1 MTTGLKKKHLLG
13 RVQMNLKKKG
23 LAVAGALTLG
33 ASLIVSITAA
43 EAATPASWVGPVPAK
58 TGATKG
64 GTVTVITQA
73 DFEHL
78 DPARNYVGGTLDF
91 YRLFIR
97 TLTQYRTVNGKTE
110 LVPDLAADLGTTN
123 DGGLSWTFKLRP
135 NLKYEDG
142 SKITC
147 EDLKYGTM
155 RSYNDDILDGGTTYA
170 KDFIDNPTNYK
181 GPYTEPNGDLYGVQC
196 SAKGDEITY
205 VLTQPIPYFPYVTT
219 FGSFTAI
226 PKAKDT
232 KQNYDNRPF
241 SSGPYKIESYDRGKQ
256 LTLVRNS
263 YWDAKTDPIR
273 WNYPDKFVVKMGA
286 DQNVI
291 EQSLISDSGEAKT
304 SVSTDTNI
312 VTNLSK
318 VLGKPAYKNRLF
330 SFLSPYNRYYAIN
343 VDTVKDVNVRKA
355 IQCAFDF
362 KTVLAAAGGTNSG
375 QYANSTIPPSI
386 KTGYRNFT
394 VCERDVIKNPEAQIA
409 KAKAYLAK
417 ASDKKTTLR
426 LAYRDKGVEPLRA
439 AAVEQALKAAGF
451 NVIMDKYP
459 GSGYYSTVSKRGG
472 DKEPDIVQTSW
483 AFDWSAASGIVYA
496 LFDARTMTSTDA
508 KSNYSRGNFADLQ
521 KLFAQADQSA
531 PAAQEKILGDIEQK
545 LIQDKAAHISIYFER
560 SHMMSGSKLG
570 GVQIDNGWGDL
581 SVIGAYVKK

>member
-1 MTTGLKKKHLLG
+1 
-13 RVQMNLKKKG
+13 MNLKKKG
-23 LAVAGALTLG
+23 LAITSALALS
-33 ASLIVSITAA
+33 ASVIVTTSSA
-43 EAATPASWVGPVPAK
+43 EAATPASWNGPVPAK
-58 TGATKG
+58 AGATKG
-64 GTVTVITQA
+64 GTVTIVTQG

-91 YRLFIR
+91 YRLFVR

-110 LVPDLAADLGTTN
+110 LVPDVAADLGTTV
-123 DGGLSWTFKLRP
+123 DGGLTWTFKLRT

-155 RSYNDDILDGGTTYA
+155 RSYNGDILDGGTTYA
-170 KDFIDNPTNYK
+170 VDFIENPSGYK
-181 GPYTEPNGDLYGVQC
+181 GPYTDPTGDLSGVQC
-196 SAKGDEITY
+196 SPSGDEITY
-205 VLTQPIPYFPYVTT
+205 ALTQPIPYFPYVTT
-219 FGSFTAI
+219 FGSFSPV

-241 SSGPYKIESYDRGKQ
+241 SSGPYKIQSYDRGKQ

-263 YWDAKTDPIR
+263 NWDAKTDPIR

-318 VLGKPAYKNRLF
+318 VLGKAEYKNRLF
-330 SFLSPYNRYYAIN
+330 SYLSPYNRYYAIN
-343 VDTVKDVNVRKA
+343 VDTVKDINVRKA

-362 KTVLAAAGGTNSG
+362 KTIVAAAGGTNSG

-394 VCERDVIKNPEAQIA
+394 VCDRDVTKKPEAQIA
-409 KAKAYLAK
+409 KAKEYLAK
-417 ASDKKTTLR
+417 ATDKKTTLR
-426 LAYRDKGVEPLRA
+426 LAYRDRGVEPLRA
-439 AAVEQALKAAGF
+439 AAVEQALKAVGF
-451 NVIMDKYP
+451 TVIMDKYP
-459 GSGYYSTVSKRGG
+459 PAGYYSVVSKRGVE
-472 DKEPDIVQTSW
+472 KEPDIVQTSW
-483 AFDWSAASGIVYA
+483 AFDWAAASGIVYA
-496 LFDARTMTSTDA
+496 LFDARTMTSADA
-508 KSNYSRGNFADLQ
+508 KSNYSRGNFSDLQ
-521 KLFAQADQSA
+521 KLFTQADNSA
-531 PAAQEKILGDIEQK
+531 PALQDKILGDIEQK

-560 SHMMSGSKLG
+560 SHQMAGSKLG
-570 GVQIDNGWGDL
+570 GLQIDGGWGDL

>member
-1 MTTGLKKKHLLG
+1 MTTGLNKKQLLG

-23 LAVAGALTLG
+23 LAITGAVALS
-33 ASLIVSITAA
+33 ASLLVSINSAQAA
-43 EAATPASWVGPVPAK
+43 PASWNGPVPAK
-58 TGATKG
+58 AGATKG
-64 GTVTVITQA
+64 GTVTVVTQA

-147 EDLKYGTM
+147 ADLKYGTM

-181 GPYTEPNGDLYGVQC
+181 GPYTEPNADLYGVQC

-205 VLTQPIPYFPYVTT
+205 ILTQPIPYFPYVTT

-232 KQNYDNRPF
+232 KQNYDNRPL

-291 EQSLISDSGEAKT
+291 EQMMIADSGEAKT

-318 VLGKPAYKNRLF
+318 VLNKPAYKDRLF
-330 SFLSPYNRYYAIN
+330 NYLSPYNRYYTIN
-343 VDTVKDVNVRKA
+343 VDTVKDLNVRKA

-362 KTVLAAAGGTNSG
+362 KSIVLAAGGTTAG

-386 KTGYRNFT
+386 KGAYRNFT
-394 VCERDVIKNPEAQIA
+394 VCDRDVAKNPEAQIA

-417 ASDKKTTLR
+417 ATDKKTTLR

-439 AAVEQALKAAGF
+439 AALEQALKAVGF
-451 NVIMDKYP
+451 KVIMDKYP
-459 GSGYYSTVSKRGG
+459 GSGFYAAAAKRGG
-472 DKEPDIVQTSW
+472 DKEPDITQTSW
-483 AFDWSAASGIVYA
+483 AFDWAAGSGIVYA
-496 LFDARTMTSTDA
+496 LFDGRTMSKDDA
-508 KSNYSRGNFADLQ
+508 KSNHSRGNFPDIQ
-521 KLFAQADQSA
+521 KLFEKADQSA

-545 LIQDKAAHISIYFER
+545 LIQDKAAHVSVYFEV
-560 SHMMSGSKLG
+560 SHQMAGSKLG
-570 GVQIDNGWGDL
+570 GIQVDGGWGDL
-581 SVIGAYVKK
+581 SVIGAFVKK

>member
-1 MTTGLKKKHLLG
+1 
-13 RVQMNLKKKG
+13 MNLKKKG

-170 KDFIDNPTNYK
+170 KDFIENPGNYK
-181 GPYTEPNGDLYGVQC
+181 GPYTDPNADLTGVQC
-196 SAKGDEITY
+196 SPKGDEITY
-205 VLTQPIPYFPYVTT
+205 ALTQPIPYFPYVTT

-451 NVIMDKYP
+451 TVIMDKYP